1 MATREENL
9 QKINDELEMMSD
21 EELDQVAGG
30 TFEETAEDSQL
41 LYKHGFLDSWYDA
54 FFSLPLRWI
63 TFSKEVD
70 KGWAKAGITCCT
82 SPVGAN
88 KYWRNGKQISREDAL
103 LYAES
108 KFKRIRHEL

>member
-1 MATREENL
+1 MATRDENL
-9 QKINDELEMMSD
+9 KKINAELEQLSDDELEKI
-21 EELDQVAGG
+21 AGG

-41 LYKHGFLDSWYDA
+41 LYKHGLLDSWYDPV
-54 FFSLPLRWI
+54 SLVLKRI

-82 SPVGAN
+82 SPCGAN

-103 LYAES
+103 LYVES
-108 KFKRIRHEL
+108 KIKRIRHEL

>member
-9 QKINDELEMMSD
+9 KKINDELEMMSD
-21 EELDQVAGG
+21 EELEKIAGG

-41 LYKHGFLDSWYDA
+41 LYKHGLLDNWYDPI
-54 FFSLPLRWI
+54 SLTLRWI

-82 SPVGAN
+82 SPCGAN

-103 LYAES
+103 LYVSS
-108 KFKRIRHEL
+108 KIKRIRHEL